1 MQAMVEQAWTQILS
15 EDYEGA
21 AGNMFSLHTDFFKN
35 AFAPESY
42 VVRTVG
48 YLNLCQFGDGNQVLG
63 EMKKKYAPWKSKME
77 TYKKS
82 HTQSLGYYDTVKMWL
97 KNSDLKE
104 VDGLP
109 RSFIV
114 ELARHPGF
122 TKVQGQI
129 NTYEDEMARFNKIA
143 ITLIRMSKE
152 IAQKQNEVIKTAKTA
167 EERERLLG
175 PLKIQEYIA
184 KKAVTSIKNFV
195 PLPQVHCK
203 SVLKSFTHL

>member
-1 MQAMVEQAWTQILS
+1 LG

-35 AFAPESY
+35 AFSPESY

-48 YLNLCQFGDGNQVLG
+48 YLNLCQYGDGVQVLN
-63 EMKKKYAPWKSKME
+63 EMRQKYSPWKQKLES
-77 TYKKS
+77 YKTS
-82 HTQSLGYYDTVKMWL
+82 HKASIAYYDTVKSWA

-122 TKVQGQI
+122 VSIQKQI
-129 NTYEDEMARFNKIA
+129 NNYEDEIQRFNNISLTLLKTEKDLLEKQRMLIKI
-143 ITLIRMSKE
+143 
-152 IAQKQNEVIKTAKTA
+152 
-167 EERERLLG
+167 
-175 PLKIQEYIA
+175 
-184 KKAVTSIKNFV
+184 
-195 PLPQVHCK
+195 C
-203 SVLKSFTHL
+203 